1 MITHKRW
8 YTYEDNNKISCNNSV
23 NYCFLS
29 AITSGENYKRTVH
42 DSIYNSNCF
51 LLWHSVLKKWQ
62 GVTMWSSIIVAVL
75 SLIGT
80 FVGSYSGFKLTEYR
94 VQQLEKRVA
103 EHNNFARRL
112 PVVEEQIKVIN
123 HRLTDL
129 EVKEK

>member
-1 MITHKRW
+1 MIEKG
-8 YTYEDNNKISCNNSV
+8 YTYEDNNKISCNNSAD
-23 NYCFLS
+23 NCILS
-29 AITSGENYKRTVH
+29 AITCWENNKRTVH
-42 DSIYNSNCF
+42 DSIYYSNCILF
-51 LLWHSVLKKWQ
+51 WHSVFKEWQ
-62 GVTMWSSIIVAVL
+62 GVAMWSSIIVAVL

-80 FVGSYSGFKLTEYR
+80 FIGSYSGFKLTKYR

-103 EHNNFARRL
+103 EHNNFAKRL